1 MKWTFFLI
9 VLGFS
14 NLLFWS
20 CKNVS
25 NELEGVVTINVREGI
40 GKSSTVLQLEDEIES
55 VECIPLETSDSVLIS
70 NILDLRMTDNYIFVY
85 NGKTSEIFQFN
96 RDGKFIRKIGREGN
110 GPGEYSLITELGIDE
125 SNKRLYIFRFYRN

>member
-70 NILDLRMTDNYIFVY
+70 VLRDLV
-85 NGKTSEIFQFN
+85 
-96 RDGKFIRKIGREGN
+96 
-110 GPGEYSLITELGIDE
+110 
-125 SNKRLYIFRFYRN
+125 